1 MENNSKWQERIPKI
15 LEMKKL
21 WHSHTRIALELWTD
35 AKMIWTIMQRPE
47 YKEAQSLQSN
57 TFEKELDG
65 NNFPHNWDYW
75 WLKWENASIF
85 IRNPKE
91 AENLLESVREIIEWH
106 DFRPIEYTAP
116 TEDNKKAIKVT
127 ISDAHV
133 GLNPNPDN
141 NGLFTYEYNWEL
153 FSQHMDS
160 VYEKIQSYRYF
171 YGVFD
176 LLLLQDLW
184 DPLDW
189 WNGETTR
196 WWHKLDQNMTNEIA
210 FKTYVRANINLIE
223 NIIRWGIAKK
233 IIVRN
238 VLNDNHSGD
247 FARIAAFTISEVITR
262 LYWDIIEF
270 QSMNRFMQH
279 YIYWDHC
286 FVITHWK
293 DEKHM
298 MKWLPFTLNDKAI
311 NFINQYLDHYGINS
325 KHIHI
330 EKWDLHRLGYERNV
344 RFDYRNYMSFAPWS
358 AWVAHNFGDTYSGY
372 SIDIIA
378 KDSNETAHQDFFL
391 DYKKVTL

>member
-1 MENNSKWQERIPKI
+1 MQKSKWEERIPKI
-15 LEMKKL
+15 LEMKKQ

-47 YKEAQSLQSN
+47 YKIAQEQWAD
-57 TFEKELDG
+57 TFHKELEA
-65 NNFPHNWDYW
+65 NNFPNNWDYW

-106 DFRPIEYTAP
+106 DFKPIKYVIP

-133 GLNPNPDN
+133 WLNPDPDGN
-141 NGLFTYEYNWEL
+141 WLFTYEYNWEL
-153 FSQHMDS
+153 FSRHMDS

-171 YGVFD
+171 YGQFD

-196 WWHKLDQNMTNEIA
+196 GWHKLDQNMTNEIS
-210 FKTYVRANINLIE
+210 FKTYVRANISLIE
-223 NIIRWGIAKK
+223 NIIRGGIAKK

-247 FARIAAFTISEVITR
+247 FARIAAFTISEVISR
-262 LYWDIIEF
+262 LYWDVIEF
-270 QSMNRFMQH
+270 QSINRFMQH
-279 YIYWDHC
+279 YTYGDHC

-298 MKWLPFTLNDKAI
+298 MKWLPFCLNDKAI
-311 NFINQYLDHYGINS
+311 NFINQYLDHYNINS

-330 EKWDLHRLGYERNV
+330 EKGDLHRLGYERNV

-391 DYKKVTL
+391 DYRKLI

>member
-1 MENNSKWQERIPKI
+1 MQNNSKWQERIPFIHKRTS
-15 LEMKKL
+15 EWASDKQ
-21 WHSHTRIALELWTD
+21 IAKELWIHP
-35 AKMIWTIMQRPE
+35 KWIWELKKRIE
-47 YKEAQSLQSN
+47 YNLFSKNLE
-57 TFEKELDG
+57 D
-65 NNFPHNWDYW
+65 NNFDPHNWSNG
-75 WLKWENASIF
+75 WLKGSKDENWMSVSIHLK
-85 IRNPKE
+85 NE
-91 AENLLESVREIIEWH
+91 HQTDYLELVKSFLSEYE
-106 DFRPIEYTAP
+106 FKPIEFTAP

-141 NGLFTYEYNWEL
+141 NWLFTYEYNADL
-153 FSQHMDS
+153 FSRNMDS

-171 YGVFD
+171 YGQFD

-184 DPLDW
+184 DPLDG

-196 WWHKLDQNMTNEIA
+196 GGHKLDQNMTNEVA
-210 FKTYVRANINLIE
+210 FKTYVRANISLIE

-262 LYWDIIEF
+262 LYGEVVEF
-270 QSMNRFMQH
+270 QSINRFMQH
-279 YIYWDHC
+279 YTYGDHC

-298 MKWLPFTLNDKAI
+298 MRWLPFCLNDKAI
-311 NFINQYLDHYGINS
+311 NFINQYLDHYGITS
-325 KHIHI
+325 KHVHI

-372 SIDIIA
+372 SIDVIT
-378 KDSNETAHQDFFL
+378 KDTNEMAHQDFFL
-391 DYKKVTL
+391 DYKKVTI